1 MSAPA
6 PEVHYYIWYR
16 VHGNLADAHRVIAA
30 LLDDVAART
39 AVHGRVLVRRDDPA
53 TWMEIYEG
61 VTAPED
67 FERALAEAA
76 ARHRAAAIADEG
88 ARHVEA
94 FVAVR

>member
-16 VHGNLADAHRVIAA
+16 MHGNHADAQRVIAT

-39 AVHGRVLVRRDDPA
+39 AVRGRVLVRRDDPT

-67 FERALAEAA
+67 FEHALAEAA
-76 ARHRAAAIADEG
+76 ACHGAAAIAENG
-88 ARHVEA
+88 SRHVEV

>member
-16 VHGNLADAHRVIAA
+16 VHGNRAHAQHVIAA

-39 AVHGRVLVRRDDPA
+39 AIRGRVLVRRDDPA

-67 FERALAEAA
+67 FERELFEAA
-76 ARHRAAAIADEG
+76 TRHDAAAVADEG